1 MVADEQ
7 VQAKVLQVIKD
18 QGRPSPKSGVQS
30 AHLTVIAK
38 ALGLGGLEMRDLL
51 RRMPGLEHTSH
62 GYWAS
67 KNDVAPKR
75 RRRRGPRVSH
85 ARDRMPTSH
94 PRHLQFVLQRGSTML
109 YKDGRGGLWLV
120 SPARL
125 DIGLE

>member
-7 VQAKVLQVIKD
+7 VQAKVLQIIKE

-30 AHLTVIAK
+30 ANVATVAK
-38 ALGLGGLEMRDLL
+38 ALGLGAGETRDLL
-51 RRMPGLEHTSH
+51 KRMPALEHTSH
-62 GYWAS
+62 GYWAA

-85 ARDRMPTSH
+85 AVDRMPTSH

-120 SPARL
+120 QPARL